1 MKKNYTE
8 QQKLDIL
15 KRCQNGES
23 ILLISKETNI
33 SRSTVY
39 RWLSASLKKKL
50 QDEKTKEPTYKD
62 IRKLEHKV
70 QHLEGMFEVINKSG
84 CHPNSPLKDRLN
96 ALEQLYGQ
104 YNTYIFLSQ
113 TLSRTI

>member
-8 QQKLDIL
+8 QQKFDIL

-50 QDEKTKEPTYKD
+50 QDKKQKNQLTKTFVSWNIEYNILK
-62 IRKLEHKV
+62 
-70 QHLEGMFEVINKSG
+70 G
-84 CHPNSPLKDRLN
+84 CLK
-96 ALEQLYGQ
+96 
-104 YNTYIFLSQ
+104 
-113 TLSRTI
+113 